1 MLPPSQSVTHSNY
14 KYHATYKYRA
24 ASGTITFMRELYEKS
39 ILEKEI
45 VTRSGILYK
54 NICDDMPSFLGCR
67 AQLTEEV
74 VKESKTV
81 PSVQIYVERAI
92 ARIKKFK
99 SLNHIL

>member
-1 MLPPSQSVTHSNY
+1 
-14 KYHATYKYRA
+14 
-24 ASGTITFMRELYEKS
+24 
-39 ILEKEI
+39 
-45 VTRSGILYK
+45 
-54 NICDDMPSFLGCR
+54 MPSFLGCR